1 VSADE
6 TGTAGNKYLLWRW
19 HHIDYGIRDKQRDRE
34 RSGMFK
40 EVRKKREI
48 GNLSL
53 SFIVLLDRFVLKSV
67 LMTTHFFSFVNFF
80 FPLNAITYPWS
91 IFNWWNPKK
100 QIKIF
105 FVCNCYFINYF
116 F

>member
-1 VSADE
+1 MKPAPPVTSIFCDGDTILIMESE
-6 TGTAGNKYLLWRW
+6 TNRE
-19 HHIDYGIRDKQRDRE
+19 RDRE

-80 FPLNAITYPWS
+80 FST
-91 IFNWWNPKK
+91 
-100 QIKIF
+100 
-105 FVCNCYFINYF
+105 
-116 F
+116 

>member
-19 HHIDYGIRDKQRDRE
+19 HHIKESETNREKDRD

-67 LMTTHFFSFVNFF
+67 LMTTHFFCFVKLRYFF
-80 FPLNAITYPWS
+80 GY
-91 IFNWWNPKK
+91 
-100 QIKIF
+100 
-105 FVCNCYFINYF
+105 NCYFRLMLRWTTLVKWSILI
-116 F
+116 